1 MVCLEWLIITDDP
14 ILQEFAVENDHTDKS
29 QDFVAR
35 VNAAQQGL
43 YAYILSLVPN
53 AHDARDILA
62 ETNMALWRK
71 RKDFDAAQDFWPWA
85 CRFGKMQ
92 VLAFRKRRQ
101 RDRLVFSE
109 DVINL
114 LAEEAEPAAARN
126 DKVLDAMDDCLNE
139 IDDRRQGLLR
149 LRYTEEISVNG
160 IAASVGRTAGATAD
174 LLYRIRLQLA
184 GCIERKLAA
193 GEQTNA

>member
-1 MVCLEWLIITDDP
+1 M
-14 ILQEFAVENDHTDKS
+14 ENDHSDNS
-29 QDFVAR
+29 QGFVAC

-62 ETNMALWRK
+62 ETNMALWKK
-71 RKDFDAAQDFWPWA
+71 REDFDSAQDFWPWA

-92 VLAFRKRRQ
+92 VLAFRKRRH

-114 LAEEAEPAAARN
+114 LAAEAESVSSGN
-126 DKVLDAMDDCLNE
+126 DEVLGALDGCLGE
-139 IDDRRQGLLR
+139 IDDRRQDLLR
-149 LRYTEEISVNG
+149 LRYAEEMSVKR
-160 IAASVGRTAGATAD
+160 IAASVGRTVGATGD
-174 LLYRIRLQLA
+174 LLYRIRLHLA
-184 GCIERKLAA
+184 DCIERKLAA
-193 GEQTNA
+193 TE